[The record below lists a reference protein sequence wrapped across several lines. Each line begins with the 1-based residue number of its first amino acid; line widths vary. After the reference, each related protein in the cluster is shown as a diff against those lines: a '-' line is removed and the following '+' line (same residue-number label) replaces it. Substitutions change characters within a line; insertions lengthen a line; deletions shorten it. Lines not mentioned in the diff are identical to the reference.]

1 MLRKTM
7 WLFLWGAMVMSCQG
21 QKDSSIQIVDKT
33 HIKSEVIGKEVQL
46 IDVRTPKEFDAG
58 HIEGAVNFNIAD
70 AATFLEQLAT
80 LDKNKPVYL
89 YCKLGGRSGKAAQI
103 LKKEGFTNIFDYSGG
118 YQDWSH

>member
-7 WLFLWGAMVMSCQG
+7 WLFLWGAMVLSCQG

-46 IDVRTPKEFDAG
+46 IDVRTPAEFEAG
-58 HIEGAVNFNIAD
+58 HIEGASNFNITD
-70 AATFLEQLAT
+70 SATFLEQLAS

>member
-1 MLRKTM
+1 M
-7 WLFLWGAMVMSCQG
+7 WLFLWGAMVLSCQG
-21 QKDSSIQIVDKT
+21 QKDSSIQIVDKM

-46 IDVRTPKEFDAG
+46 IDVRTPAEFEAG
-58 HIEGAVNFNIAD
+58 HIEGASNFNITD
-70 AATFLEQLAT
+70 SATFLEQLAS